1 MNEQMHQNEV
11 INFDAKIKT
20 FKLLRDKK
28 SQLQKILVDE
38 TASSDQALDIQLE
51 IMSCENEMLTIFK
64 KTDKL
69 KQEKMQEEMKKAKKT
84 AIGEGLYLDTK
95 YYIRH
100 LDSQMF
106 WG

>member
-38 TASSDQALDIQLE
+38 TASSDQALDI
-51 IMSCENEMLTIFK
+51 
-64 KTDKL
+64 
-69 KQEKMQEEMKKAKKT
+69 
-84 AIGEGLYLDTK
+84 
-95 YYIRH
+95 
-100 LDSQMF
+100 
-106 WG
+106 

>member
-1 MNEQMHQNEV
+1 
-11 INFDAKIKT
+11 
-20 FKLLRDKK
+20 
-28 SQLQKILVDE
+28 
-38 TASSDQALDIQLE
+38 
-51 IMSCENEMLTIFK
+51 MSCENEMLTIFK

-100 LDSQMF
+100 LDS
-106 WG
+106 